1 MRGRVIQA
9 GQLMATA
16 FEKKGFCGLLI
27 EVPEEE
33 MKLHPENLIFRE
45 VVITPTDKWVISSSE
60 ELDKKESNEPKYA
73 RAIPILE
80 HANKLSGKNFRKIE
94 SNLRVILARLNEP
107 GVTHDGI
114 IEMLNRMWKVWGQ
127 DPQMEQ
133 YFRPETLF
141 RPSKFDAYYANR
153 NMPINRPSDGANG
166 AARNAG
172 IAGGDEWRRE
182 FDAQYEPGVK
192 DDSLA

>member
-1 MRGRVIQA
+1 
-9 GQLMATA
+9 MATA

-33 MKLHPENLIFRE
+33 MQLHPENLIFRE
-45 VVITPTDKWVISSSE
+45 VVITPTEKWVISSSE
-60 ELDKKESNEPKYA
+60 EVDQKESKEPKYA

-80 HANKLSGKNFRKIE
+80 HANKISGKNFRKID

-107 GVTHDGI
+107 SVTHEGVI
-114 IEMLNRMWKVWGQ
+114 AMLDRMWKIWGQ

-153 NMPINRPSDGANG
+153 NMPITPQGNGANG
-166 AARNAG
+166 ASRNAG

-182 FDAQYEPGVK
+182 FDAQYRPGVK
-192 DDSLA
+192 DDSPA